1 MITRKRAGGV
11 APVPPTLTERDVVLR
26 RFDLAA
32 RAAVLAA
39 GLYAQAAMWV
49 LGHSRLYAVAAV
61 VLIGVSIESAR
72 RPLARFVAPRHRWR
86 DFSQRQLLA
95 ARVVAGVVVVE
106 ICLVVIGSLHVT
118 DVHAM
123 ATPIGVL
130 LVTVQAAQAMAVE
143 SRRDL
148 KLACMLIIA
157 MLVQVGALTTT
168 ASVQLPMV
176 FCLVL
181 VAVAS
186 GLLQR
191 GSTIADVDAIALPG
205 HAPLTRAAVFPAA
218 AAAVVGVLV
227 FVVLPNSA
235 NLGVQAHVR
244 HFGGQSRPAAGS
256 ASAAPS
262 AAPGSA
268 SGSAGSA
275 STSGS
280 APASGSAAAG
290 TGSAGQGRPISD
302 AGTTRLDLR
311 VRGPLSDA

>member
-1 MITRKRAGGV
+1 MIARKRPVGV
-11 APVPPTLTERDVVLR
+11 ATAQPTPTERDVVLR

-39 GLYAQAAMWV
+39 GLYAQAGMWV

-72 RPLARFVAPRHRWR
+72 RPLATFVAPRHGWR

-106 ICLVVIGSLHVT
+106 ICLAVIGSMQVT

-123 ATPIGVL
+123 ATPLGVL

-148 KLACMLIIA
+148 KLACVLIMA

-191 GSTIADVDAIALPG
+191 GSAIADVDAIALPG

-218 AAAVVGVLV
+218 AAAVIGLLV

-235 NLGVQAHVR
+235 TLGVQAHVR
-244 HFGGQSRPAAGS
+244 QFGAHPRPRQARLRRRIRLPWARRPLRRLLVRRLPGLARAAGDARS
-256 ASAAPS
+256 PMREL
-262 AAPGSA
+262 PN
-268 SGSAGSA
+268 
-275 STSGS
+275 ST
-280 APASGSAAAG
+280 
-290 TGSAGQGRPISD
+290 
-302 AGTTRLDLR
+302 
-311 VRGPLSDA
+311 